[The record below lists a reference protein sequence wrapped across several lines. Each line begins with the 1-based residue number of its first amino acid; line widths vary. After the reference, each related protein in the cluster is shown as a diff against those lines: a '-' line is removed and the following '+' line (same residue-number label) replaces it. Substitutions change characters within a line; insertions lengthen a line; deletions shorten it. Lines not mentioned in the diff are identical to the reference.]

1 MTFLEAQKA
10 LCRKLNISY
19 TDIAYND
26 LFTLDDLKEW
36 LNFGSLKA
44 WDYKPWDFTEGAKN
58 NNTLDTDYYDYPVD
72 MVTGGAKFLTV
83 AGEEY
88 EKLTY
93 EDYRKY
99 LSDEPAG
106 TEKVWAEY
114 KRYIFI
120 NKNAYT
126 IGDEYIVFGKLKAE
140 PLVNDT
146 DLMPFSPDSDNEEY
160 SGNQAIV
167 LLAYAEAL
175 DSEKMKNPNQ
185 SIIQEKKANQI
196 LEILWKP
203 FAEARA
209 LQKSKDRP
217 FFNVPDYFGK
227 TNNASN
233 IGNF

>member
-1 MTFLEAQKA
+1 MNFLEAQTA

-36 LNFGSLKA
+36 LNIGALKA
-44 WDYKPWDFTEGAKN
+44 WDYKSWDFTEGAKY
-58 NNTLDTDYYDYPVD
+58 NNTIDTEYYDYPVD

-88 EKLTY
+88 EKILY
-93 EDYRKY
+93 EDYRQY
-99 LSDEPAG
+99 LINNPTG
-106 TEKVWAEY
+106 TDKVWAEY

-120 NKNAYT
+120 NKNAYA
-126 IGDEYIVFGKLKAE
+126 IGDEYVVYGKLKAE
-140 PLVNDT
+140 PLVNDA
-146 DLMPFSPDSDNEEY
+146 DLLPFSPDSDNEKY
-160 SGNQAIV
+160 SGNQSIV

-175 DSEKMKNPNQ
+175 DSEKLKSVNQ
-185 SIIQEKKANQI
+185 SLIQEKKAYQI
-196 LEILWKP
+196 LDILWKP

-227 TNNASN
+227 SNSNIN